1 MSTPTFNQSRRILD
15 FFDEVGASKEQIQTW
30 LGAGDLT
37 KLMLAADLPN
47 VDREAFKALL
57 APLPKSIDWTPVAE
71 YRTKLR
77 DWNEPFNLGLLEAQ
91 IDSLELPDH
100 AGPHLPTSI
109 NLTLGKG
116 LLNDRQV
123 VQRIIAY
130 EMRQIRRKYTDY
142 IGNNGWSVA
151 YYPGCEPTTINP
163 EPQLAPALLDIG
175 RFWDPKDGVTI
186 PGVRNELAAASEPMP
201 ALEVDWLMAFNPQV
215 LAAIDGKTIPG
226 FIAPGLVVDSDDAP
240 GFGRDGVGA
249 YARDCW
255 DGDRW
260 SGCSV
265 VAFRRVQN

>member
-1 MSTPTFNQSRRILD
+1 MSVPTAAQAQKLLSLIPKNASSDQLQAIL
-15 FFDEVGASKEQIQTW
+15 SN
-30 LGAGDLT
+30 GDLFQ
-37 KLMLAADLPN
+37 MLFTDSDLGL
-47 VDREAFKALL
+47 VDRRVLGALL
-57 APLPKSIDWTPVAE
+57 APPPKQINWRPIAE
-71 YRTKLR
+71 YGPRLR
-77 DWNEPFNLGLLEAQ
+77 EWNAYFGLGLTEAQ

-123 VQRIIAY
+123 VQQIIAY

-175 RFWDPKDGVTI
+175 RFWNPKDGVTI

-201 ALEVDWLMAFNPQV
+201 TLEVDWLMAFNPQV

-226 FIAPGLVVDSDDAP
+226 LIAPGLVVDSGHAP
-240 GFGRDGVGA
+240 GFHRDGVEA
-249 YARDCW
+249 YACVYW
-255 DGDRW
+255 DVPRW
-260 SGCSV
+260 SGASV